1 MFFLVDYQ
9 HLCLLCVFGLEKE
22 TGRREM
28 WKGKVFLVCRVGIR
42 MEFRTKLKI
51 LSISS
56 EKTGV
61 PGEITTG

>member
-1 MFFLVDYQ
+1 
-9 HLCLLCVFGLEKE
+9 LEKE